1 MAHWN
6 KAFWL
11 LFIVMGALVVSGL
24 IVRVLYLDI
33 VLGIFVIAI
42 GVLKLGEEMSSKEIV
57 NRHGDINDNI
67 RYLSHQMDAGNLFAR
82 RVKERHEHR
91 FLKLDNR
98 RTDIENI
105 IDEKYDSVAKKVIQ
119 LENKLNDV
127 TKALVMVSKR
137 HDTHAKNTATEMK
150 RFGRL
155 KERTDRMS
163 EKLRYI
169 RAPKPAARAVAAKMK
184 PKLAASAAKPKPRP
198 KTLKT
203 TKAKK

>member
-1 MAHWN
+1 MTHWN

-11 LFIVMGALVVSGL
+11 LFILMGALVVAGL

-42 GVLKLGEEMSSKEIV
+42 GVLKLGEEISSKEIID
-57 NRHGDINDNI
+57 RHGDINDNI
-67 RYLSHQMDAGNLFAR
+67 RYLSHQVDAGNLFAR

-119 LENKLNDV
+119 LENKLNDI
-127 TKALVMVSKR
+127 TKALIEVSKR
-137 HDTHAKNTATEMK
+137 HDTHAKKATDEMK
-150 RFGRL
+150 KFSRL

-169 RAPKPAARAVAAKMK
+169 RAPKPKT
-184 PKLAASAAKPKPRP
+184 KPKPAT
-198 KTLKT
+198 KTLKA